1 MGLSERYLSQ
11 HGSKESCKTGCRL
24 LLSFIYTLHLL
35 SFVFRSRSDY
45 HSCVIPMHRY
55 IQVSGMY
62 LIACHLVTWGQWYVL
77 LDDDLKDGDV
87 IIVAVKFLC

>member
-1 MGLSERYLSQ
+1 
-11 HGSKESCKTGCRL
+11 
-24 LLSFIYTLHLL
+24 
-35 SFVFRSRSDY
+35 
-45 HSCVIPMHRY
+45 
-55 IQVSGMY
+55 MY